1 MIAALGYEFF
11 RNALLAGILASVAC
25 GIIGSFVVVKRM
37 VSLSGGISHASF
49 GGIGLGYYLGF
60 DPIAGAMVFCI
71 AVAAFIARLRSVA
84 HQHLDTL
91 VGAVWAGGMAF
102 GIMLIYL
109 TPGFA
114 PDLFGYLFGNIL
126 LVPSSDLFLMFAIVI
141 GIILIIGLFYNHFL
155 AVTFDEEYASV
166 MNIPS
171 GFVMTVLLILTAVTI
186 VMLIQVVGIILVIA
200 LLTLPAAIAREFTG
214 NLKMM
219 IYLSVLTGIFFT
231 TTGIFLSYELNVPS
245 GATIILFSVIVYL
258 IVIGF
263 KKNLRKKEKLSE

>member
-1 MIAALGYEFF
+1 MLAALGYEFF
-11 RNALLAGILASVAC
+11 RNALLAGILASIAC

-49 GGIGLGYYLGF
+49 GGIGLGYFLGF

-71 AVAAFIARLRSVA
+71 ATAALIAKLRNIS
-84 HQHLDTL
+84 HQHIDTL
-91 VGAVWAGGMAF
+91 IGAIWAAGMAL
-102 GIMLIYL
+102 GIMFVYL

-126 LVPSSDLFLMFAIVI
+126 LVPSSELHVMAVLLA
-141 GIILIIGLFYNHFL
+141 GIIFVIWYFYNQFL

-171 GFVMTVLLILTAVTI
+171 ERFIALLLIMIAITV

-200 LLTLPAAIAREFTG
+200 LLTLPAAIAREFTQ
-214 NLKMM
+214 NLKKMF
-219 IYLSVLTGIFFT
+219 YLSTVIGIIFT
-231 TTGIFLSYELNVPS
+231 TIGIFLSYYLNVPS
-245 GATIILFSVIVYL
+245 GATIILFSVFVYMIL
-258 IVIGF
+258 IVF
-263 KKNLRKKEKLSE
+263 KSVKDRENI

>member
-1 MIAALGYEFF
+1 MLEALGYEFF
-11 RNALLAGILASVAC
+11 RNAILAGVLASVAC

-49 GGIGLGYYLGF
+49 GGIGLGYFFGF
-60 DPIAGAMVFCI
+60 DPIAGAMLFCI
-71 AVAAFIARLRSVA
+71 ATAALIARLRSVA

-91 VGAVWAGGMAF
+91 VGAVWAGGMAL

-126 LVPSSDLFLMFAIVI
+126 LVPSADLFIMALFVL
-141 GIILIIGLFYNHFL
+141 GIIIVTGIFYNYFL

-166 MNIPS
+166 MNIQS
-171 GFVMTVLLILTAVTI
+171 GKIMTILLIMTAITI

-214 NLKMM
+214 NLKKMF
-219 IYLSVLTGIFFT
+219 YLSILTGIFFT
-231 TTGIFLSYELNVPS
+231 TTGIFLSYGLNVPS
-245 GATIILFSVIVYL
+245 GATIILLSVVVYL
-258 IVIGF
+258 IVICLKDIGQKIF
-263 KKNLRKKEKLSE
+263 TE